1 MVALNWSLPTLS
13 QVVEKS
19 EEFWDR
25 NEIDS
30 QGHPL
35 CTINTLLK
43 AESQWYGAIAAL
55 EQLLLKLIPS
65 DTEGDRGLILS
76 SSSPVLCKKEL
87 FSRLRMG
94 IFTPKR
100 QPQFSLPAT
109 LCQSQQQILPTLP
122 EYPLLTTDPL
132 ASEKFCLALTAHFGL
147 VLVLGKGASEQLQFR
162 FSFDPEVVSL
172 AWQTL
177 RSRLLLL
184 CSDRLSSLDKIADR
198 FTPPSPDYRL
208 VTAFGRYLLA
218 NLPNESPLIS
228 VQATAEVSCQ
238 NKEEEKS
245 LDTDSLSEVELLQA
259 LTHEIRTPL
268 TTIRMLTR
276 LLLKKRENLSSKAI
290 ERLEIIDR
298 ECTEQI
304 DRMELIFR
312 AAELESK
319 PTRLE
324 NVQLVPISL
333 NHIIQQNIPRWKK
346 QAQGRNVTLDVLL
359 PEQLPTVVSNPEMLG
374 RVLSGL
380 MESFTRSLPTGGQLQ
395 VQVATAGHQLKLQL
409 VSENVSL
416 TNSLKS
422 MGQLLVFQPETG
434 NLSLNLDVTKN
445 LFQILGGKL
454 TIRQRPQKGEV
465 LTIFLPLG
473 GHHSPFKKSESQ
485 KQKTKYL

>member
-1 MVALNWSLPTLS
+1 MVRSDWSLPTLS
-13 QVVEKS
+13 QVVEQS
-19 EEFWDR
+19 EDR
-25 NEIDS
+25 WEEEEKNAQLES
-30 QGHPL
+30 L
-35 CTINTLLK
+35 CTINKLLK
-43 AESQWYGAIAAL
+43 IESQWYGAIAAL
-55 EQLLLKLIPS
+55 EQLLLKLIPT
-65 DTEGDRGLILS
+65 DTKEYQGLLLS
-76 SSSPVLCKKEL
+76 GSTPVLCNPKLLPLMK
-87 FSRLRMG
+87 MG

-100 QPQFSLPAT
+100 QPQFSLPAAF
-109 LCQSQQQILPTLP
+109 CQSQQTPPPTLL
-122 EYPLLTTDPL
+122 EYPLLAADPL
-132 ASEKFCLALTAHFGL
+132 ASEKFCLTLTSHFGL
-147 VLVLGKGASEQLQFR
+147 VAVLGKGISGKLQFR
-162 FSFDPEVVSL
+162 FSFDPEVVNL

-184 CSDRLSSLDKIADR
+184 CSDRLASLDKIADR
-198 FTPPSPDYRL
+198 FVPPPPDYRL
-208 VTAFGRYLLA
+208 VTAFSRHLLA
-218 NLPNESPLIS
+218 NLPDESPLIS
-228 VQATAEVSCQ
+228 VQASADVSCEKKEK
-238 NKEEEKS
+238 KEES
-245 LDTDSLSEVELLQA
+245 LDSDSLSEVELLQA

-276 LLLKKRENLSSKAI
+276 LLLKKRDNFSPKAI

-319 PTRLE
+319 PMGWE
-324 NVQLVPISL
+324 NVQLIPISL
-333 NHIIQQNIPRWKK
+333 KHIIQQNVPRWKK

-395 VQVATAGHQLKLQL
+395 VQVATAGHQLKVQL

-422 MGQLLVFQPETG
+422 MGQLLMFQPETG

-445 LFQILGGKL
+445 LFHLLGGKL

-473 GHHSPFKKSESQ
+473 VHHSHFSK
-485 KQKTKYL
+485 

>member
-1 MVALNWSLPTLS
+1 MVGLNWSLPTLS
-13 QVVEKS
+13 QVVEQSENCWEQSKQGFQQKS
-19 EEFWDR
+19 
-25 NEIDS
+25 
-30 QGHPL
+30 L
-35 CTINTLLK
+35 CTISALLK
-43 AESQWYGAIAAL
+43 AERQWYGAIAAL
-55 EQLLLKLIPS
+55 EELLLNLLSPDPYS
-65 DTEGDRGLILS
+65 CQGLLLSGSTPILCHS
-76 SSSPVLCKKEL
+76 EL
-87 FSRLRMG
+87 FPHFKVG
-94 IFTPKR
+94 VFTPKR
-100 QPQFSLPAT
+100 QPQFSLPAAF
-109 LCQSQQQILPTLP
+109 CQTQQTTAPKIL
-122 EYPLLTTDPL
+122 EYPLLAADPL
-132 ASEKFCLALTAHFGL
+132 TSEKFCLALTAHFGL
-147 VLVLGKGASEQLQFR
+147 VIVLGKGISGKLQFR
-162 FSFDPEVVSL
+162 FSFDPEVVNI

-184 CSDRLSSLDKIADR
+184 CSDRLASLDKIADR
-198 FTPPSPDYRL
+198 FSPPPPDYRL
-208 VTAFGRYLLA
+208 VTAFSRHLLA
-218 NLPNESPLIS
+218 NLPDESPLIS
-228 VQATAEVSCQ
+228 VQATAEVSCDRQ
-238 NKEEEKS
+238 EEEEQP
-245 LDTDSLSEVELLQA
+245 LDASSVSEVELLQA

-276 LLLKKRENLSSKAI
+276 LLLKKRENLSTKAI

-298 ECTEQI
+298 ECSEQI

-319 PTRLE
+319 PVKLKK
-324 NVQLVPISL
+324 VQLVPISL
-333 NHIIQQNIPRWKK
+333 NHIIQQNIPRWKQ
-346 QAQGRNVTLDVLL
+346 QAKGRNVTLDVLL

-422 MGQLLVFQPETG
+422 MGQLLMFQPETG

-454 TIRQRPQKGEV
+454 TIRQRPQKGEI

-473 GHHSPFKKSESQ
+473 AQSSPFKKSDLK
-485 KQKTKYL
+485 KQKNKC

>member
-19 EEFWDR
+19 EFSWEQSENDSRSDSLYPIDR
-25 NEIDS
+25 
-30 QGHPL
+30 
-35 CTINTLLK
+35 LLK
-43 AESQWYGAIAAL
+43 VESQWYGAIAAL
-55 EQLLLKLIPS
+55 EQLLSKFIPT
-65 DTEGDRGLILS
+65 DTSECQGLILS
-76 SSSPVLCKKEL
+76 GSSPVLCKKEL
-87 FSRLRMG
+87 LSCLKMG

-100 QPQFSLPAT
+100 QTQFSLPAAF
-109 LCQSQQQILPTLP
+109 CQSREILPTLS
-122 EYPLLTTDPL
+122 EYPLLIADPL

-147 VLVLGKGASEQLQFR
+147 VLVLGKGISGELKFR
-162 FSFDPEVVSL
+162 FSFDPEIVNL

-184 CSDRLSSLDKIADR
+184 CSDRIPPLDKIADR
-198 FTPPSPDYRL
+198 FVPPSPDYRL
-208 VTAFGRYLLA
+208 VTAFSRHLLA
-218 NLPNESPLIS
+218 NLPHESPLIS
-228 VQATAEVSCQ
+228 VQATADVSCQ
-238 NKEEEKS
+238 KQETEKS
-245 LDTDSLSEVELLQA
+245 LDEDSISEVELLQA

-319 PTRLE
+319 PMRSK

-422 MGQLLVFQPETG
+422 MGQLLMFQPETG

-454 TIRQRPQKGEV
+454 TIRQRPKKGEV

-473 GHHSPFKKSESQ
+473 GHPSPFKKSELQ
-485 KQKTKYL
+485 KQKSKYS